1 MTTLRSHYNFFL
13 ESGDIY
19 EMNENATGE
28 WIKDRVWFKPL
39 YESTLKGINNLEVYE
54 SED

>member
-1 MTTLRSHYNFFL
+1 MSGIKTHYNFFL

-28 WIKDRVWFKPL
+28 WDTDKKWFRVL
-39 YESTLKGINNLEVYE
+39 YKSTLEGVNNIEVDYE
-54 SED
+54 E